1 MSEEQKPWGHDPAP
15 PPEQPTAPAEPAAPV
30 WLGMAVAAALGLF
43 LLALH
48 HANPDALR
56 TRDDWFSLTY
66 RLGLVVLICAGGF
79 RALQGP
85 LSQHLRHAAAWLLII
100 AILALGYAYRDAFT
114 DAGQRLQL
122 AFSRGD
128 PVATGEHQLA
138 IPRDESGA
146 FVVVARVNGQPVR
159 FLVDTGATDTVL
171 TPDDARRLGID
182 VDALTFDQ
190 QAETANGPG
199 FGAPWTAARFEVGG
213 IRLRDFPVT
222 VNKTPMSASLLGL
235 SFLDRLESFEARR
248 QTLTLRWRDEA
259 G

>member
-1 MSEEQKPWGHDPAP
+1 
-15 PPEQPTAPAEPAAPV
+15 
-30 WLGMAVAAALGLF
+30 
-43 LLALH
+43 
-48 HANPDALR
+48 
-56 TRDDWFSLTY
+56 
-66 RLGLVVLICAGGF
+66 
-79 RALQGP
+79 
-85 LSQHLRHAAAWLLII
+85 
-100 AILALGYAYRDAFT
+100 
-114 DAGQRLQL
+114 
-122 AFSRGD
+122 
-128 PVATGEHQLA
+128 
-138 IPRDESGA
+138 
-146 FVVVARVNGQPVR
+146 GQPVR

-182 VDALTFDQ
+182 VDEMTFDR

-199 FGAPWTAARFEVGG
+199 FGAPWTAERFEVGG